1 MASVN
6 FDDILADETSVET
19 PTEAPAEAPAAKS
32 TVSFDDILEE
42 EPQQALPV
50 GPRVGERV
58 PISAREP
65 VGYDPFADES
75 LTDTAA
81 RRGQQFARG
90 ATEAIAAI
98 PEAAEI
104 GNRMRLREVQSS
116 SADVQRDFPKEL
128 AELQDIIRQNAAKA
142 EAGDFEALARV
153 RAARMRLPQVEGQLR
168 MAADMER
175 QASEGL
181 SRPIEKTPGFQ
192 AAEGIRE
199 GVTSLVGAPDERDLS
214 FWGKVAE
221 GGGSLAGMAL
231 STVASSAFL
240 TPLGGTIVG
249 GIQGSAMNTS
259 SVYKEAIAAGADEET
274 AEAASRW
281 AAAVGAAEVV
291 PITRAFN
298 FLPPQLRGKVTNEFL
313 QRIVEVGQA
322 GGEEAVQEF
331 TSQVANNL
339 IAKGYYD
346 PERGWTEGALE
357 AGAIGGILGLGIGA
371 AAQIGRPKT
380 ETLRD
385 EKAPSPDESA
395 ALTTGQGTPAT
406 PPAASTADPDQA
418 AAIAATQPPPAP
430 TPAPPPVAPAA
441 PPPVAPTPTP
451 PAPVGP
457 AAGPTQAPP
466 APATPT
472 QAERIREIARAR
484 QAAQQ
489 PVTAPQPEAGV
500 AEGPQAGGPP
510 AAPTSPPVTS
520 EGSPP
525 TPPVAPAPAAPT
537 PPKQEAPKKVRTF
550 TSESAPD
557 ILHAAGLKTGE
568 IAGMKK
574 GDQTRLTSLIRSAL
588 KSQYSPEE
596 LNSMPREEYNAA
608 VAGIYGEINTAT
620 APKAAP
626 KPAAPPVAAAPVAE
640 AETPA
645 APVAEAPVEEAPVSQ
660 PAPSITDAP
669 SEGRVTKGSEVS
681 AEERARM
688 IAELEAKT
696 APKITPKPAKGEEIV
711 EVSKGRTG
719 RVLKDTSEQG
729 AKREAEVQ
737 TKAQAL
743 AAKQAA
749 EVKAAE
755 ERKAKLEQG
764 PQGAKMNPVEV
775 ARRQANRTAAT
786 EIAQEFA
793 PDNKSEKSFEDNT
806 FEGNKAREAIRARA
820 KRMIAAVEKRMS
832 ADEKGNKL
840 PKSRKSSAKEEQALS
855 PEVLLLMEARD
866 LAKTT
871 TKTPSVQSVARF
883 RSAEALLR
891 SGMVD
896 EYMASR
902 RADTDIANRKT
913 PDLKTEEGESI
924 DVAQTIVDTRSTP
937 EEDLAAAQEG
947 RPENEDYTPDTDEPT
962 QLPIERERPK
972 LVSEEQIGEFYTT
985 PTAKK
990 PPVVVVTR
998 TGKLTRTGQD
1008 RASIPNLRDKPGI
1021 FKSKNPVS
1029 KGSKRM
1035 EELRAQIEE
1044 LNIQIEDFY
1053 VLGSSDGKIDYDAV
1067 DALDRQRTQLQL
1079 ELNDIDD
1086 AAPVERRFKKSSYI
1100 TKIQNALATRRGFRP
1115 EEAKYATDYGSFSE
1129 MISRLTA
1136 YNVEDAARFG
1146 TFDFSYGGREL
1157 QRKVVPHILDQLNN
1171 VIGDID
1177 VYVLPDADFDAIY
1190 GAKTGAIYNIGD
1202 RVDYIAIRESA
1213 FDHPKTLIHHLTHE
1227 GTHAAL
1233 IVALR
1238 ENPEAVKQLSEIA
1251 ASVDERMN
1259 EGDYGFTDI
1268 DEFLAEFLSN
1278 PDFQVKVASTPVSKA
1293 AFDALGI
1300 PAPGGKSNNVL
1311 NLLRRLVAKILDLPS
1326 LIAKSFGPDD
1336 VSAYDATM
1344 AVVDS
1349 LLNVTPVA
1357 RAKLNSMTSGKERM
1371 DYIGAAANRFEAYN
1385 ENVLGNAGFYDQS
1398 PKERARA
1405 KYENI
1410 DWRRAVRKVETD
1422 KKPLSTWNRL
1432 MAGGVPPAI
1441 AREIN
1446 DYLKAEL
1453 GKTVDPLTLPLLIDD
1468 YIAEYGQPKVT
1479 PAGNAASGGG
1489 GNIQPPYQAPSTPG
1503 MGPGTPATSQPAP
1516 VRGKAPGRIAKGLR
1530 WFALRNMS
1538 LDFMRQKYKDTMT
1551 DAQGSIIDDIYVAA
1565 QQRDNLRDEFAKPIN
1580 EITAEFTDLMK
1591 SNPKEGMELTDLAM
1605 EATRLDV
1612 RLGLNADN
1620 SHLGKNKATGLQGK
1634 KRLAALN
1641 QRFLNNLSD
1650 EGRDIY
1656 SRLTKAYRDA
1666 HNQNIEALV
1675 YSILAGLPQKLST
1688 GDVMYLMKKVTN
1700 GTLDANDAALINDP
1714 EIYNGLKNAQEL
1726 KVIKGD
1732 YFPQT
1737 RFGNHVVLTREKL
1750 VDPGWTSV
1758 PMKQMRAVP
1767 GKPGQRRTVVTQLPA
1782 RTEVNDNA
1790 LRVIV
1795 DPTVRGAQTAAMRA
1809 LRDYAAKQDL
1819 TLQGIDTRFR
1829 DRQTGKLVSKGE
1841 QIVGRTYD
1849 TVYEARFQTDGVHYF
1864 EDYKDAKKFHE
1875 TAQNVEG
1882 DILERRK
1889 MEETALPDGSVLG
1902 VILNRINSNKS
1913 LKDDEKKLLTNTVKN
1928 AIVMSMDGNSAR
1940 SRYQARRNV
1949 KGASKD
1955 IARAAITYG
1964 QAAGNYYATLMTSPV
1979 IREGLTRLQKFEQ
1992 ETSKKPGG
2000 GEISE
2005 VANEMRRRLVTIEG
2019 GNEPVRFFRHI
2030 ATLSFL
2036 DKLLSP
2042 AYSLING
2049 FQPMLTT
2056 MPVLGGRYGFVRTN
2070 LAMNNAYRKAGTLGT
2085 AWSGV
2090 RNSAKA
2096 IRDFRRSSINSDDI
2110 IGSMRKNLGQE
2121 YEALIDKMLE
2131 VGAVSPDA
2139 GQEVA
2144 QAVENDRGWFSRN
2157 LGRVDRFA
2165 RQMPNSIEAINRV
2178 VTAVATYDL
2187 AKDKK
2192 SKQEAI
2198 QEAID
2203 TVFNT
2208 QGDYRKKNAP
2218 RWMQNPYFSWS
2229 LQFKKYCHLVA
2240 QLMADMAYRSFK
2252 GASPQERS
2260 IARWQLTQFMTTQA
2274 ALSGAFGFAGIEF
2287 FKIGMLALSAVGL
2300 TDTWEENEEEMRD
2313 WLKENLGK
2321 TAGSMIASGPL
2332 STLST
2337 FDFESRFS
2345 NADLIF
2351 GFTPMELSKDNTFT
2365 YAGKVLLGAP
2375 GSMVIEWGQSLGKFA
2390 EEEYA
2395 TGFKQLI
2402 PVKFISD
2409 TVQAVDELAQGEAS
2423 ILEGIGRVFGLR
2435 SMEDAEKSRQTS
2447 GNIRD
2452 FNQRKRTEKK
2462 LYDNLRE
2469 ALANK
2474 DRAAEFEARKALR
2487 QYRKELDRIR
2497 KTEK

>member
-1 MASVN
+1 MAEID
-6 FDDILADETSVET
+6 FDDVPFEQN
-19 PTEAPAEAPAAKS
+19 AEATPP
-32 TVSFDDILEE
+32 TDEISFDDVPME
-42 EPQQALPV
+42 EPKAALPV

-65 VGYDPFADES
+65 SDEGYDPFANEGWWD
-75 LTDTAA
+75 TTKRMARTAA
-81 RRGQQFARG
+81 SSVAG
-90 ATEAIAAI
+90 TVAAI
-98 PEAAEI
+98 PEGSA
-104 GNRMRLREVQSS
+104 LRERETVYSYKDAADKVVEEDARKRTELEARIKDAQEKTARGDRA
-116 SADVQRDFPKEL
+116 SADL
-128 AELQDIIRQNAAKA
+128 
-142 EAGDFEALARV
+142 
-153 RAARMRLPQVEGQLR
+153 LPQLLKDRDTVDPMVEFSKR
-168 MAADMER
+168 ISKRADEVL
-175 QASEGL
+175 QKPVEES
-181 SRPIEKTPGFQ
+181 PGF
-192 AAEGIRE
+192 AMAEQIRDVAE
-199 GVTSLVGAPDERDLS
+199 QYIGPLSPDDTFTGKIAQGVGSLLAFVGTSIIGGRMGGATGATATGALVGSNVTS
-214 FWGKVAE
+214 AE
-221 GGGSLAGMAL
+221 M
-231 STVASSAFL
+231 F
-240 TPLGGTIVG
+240 
-249 GIQGSAMNTS
+249 
-259 SVYKEAIAAGADEET
+259 KEAREAGADERT
-274 AEAASRW
+274 AMKAARSGAVLGSAEVIPILTGLKYLPRPLRANVTNAFLKRSMEVAAS
-281 AAAVGAAEVV
+281 
-291 PITRAFN
+291 
-298 FLPPQLRGKVTNEFL
+298 
-313 QRIVEVGQA
+313 
-322 GGEEAVQEF
+322 GGEEALQEYL
-331 TSQVANNL
+331 SQVAKNFVAANETF
-339 IAKGYYD
+339 GGYD
-346 PERGWTEGALE
+346 PDRPLTKDAFEGAV
-357 AGAIGGILGLGIGA
+357 IGGILGVGTGVIGEVTSP
-371 AAQIGRPKT
+371 RN
-380 ETLRD
+380 
-385 EKAPSPDESA
+385 EKAPAPDEEA
-395 ALTTGQGTPAT
+395 ALNPAGGTPPSA

-418 AAIAATQPPPAP
+418 AAIAATQ
-430 TPAPPPVAPAA
+430 PPPVAPAA

-608 VAGIYGEINTAT
+608 VAGIYGEIKTAT

-626 KPAAPPVAAAPVAE
+626 KPAAPPVATAPVAE
-640 AETPA
+640 APVAETPA
-645 APVAEAPVEEAPVSQ
+645 APVAEAPVEEALVPQ
-660 PAPSITDAP
+660 PAPSIVEAP
-669 SEGRVTKGSEVS
+669 SEGRIIKGSEVS

-749 EVKAAE
+749 EVKAAD

-786 EIAQEFA
+786 EIAQEFT
-793 PDNKSEKSFEDNT
+793 PDNKSEKNFEDNT

-840 PKSRKSSAKEEQALS
+840 PKSRKSSTKEEQALS

-902 RADTDIANRKT
+902 RTDTDIANRKT

-962 QLPIERERPK
+962 QMPIERERPK

-998 TGKLTRTGQD
+998 TGKALDKIAKERSRLLTTKHTPAE
-1008 RASIPNLRDKPGI
+1008 RAKAVSELREMTKDAEGDTDTSPPEQRLRSRSPSDPVMSQEGGSKIPSLAKDPFYQLFIRKMLKLAGAD
-1021 FKSKNPVS
+1021 KNP
-1029 KGSKRM
+1029 
-1035 EELRAQIEE
+1035 A
-1044 LNIQIEDFY
+1044 
-1053 VLGSSDGKIDYDAV
+1053 
-1067 DALDRQRTQLQL
+1067 
-1079 ELNDIDD
+1079 
-1086 AAPVERRFKKSSYI
+1086 
-1100 TKIQNALATRRGFRP
+1100 
-1115 EEAKYATDYGSFSE
+1115 AKYAVEVGSFSD
-1129 MISRLTA
+1129 MISRVSDENLNYIVLDNSWGIFELGEA
-1136 YNVEDAARFG
+1136 QRDAVKHVAA
-1146 TFDFSYGGREL
+1146 
-1157 QRKVVPHILDQLNN
+1157 QLNETIKD
-1171 VIGDID
+1171 VVVYIVPDKIMDTVLDEPGASAFYGID
-1177 VYVLPDADFDAIY
+1177 SDTIVL
-1190 GAKTGAIYNIGD
+1190 
-1202 RVDYIAIRESA
+1202 RESSLSNPNR
-1213 FDHPKTLIHHLTHE
+1213 FVWDLLHE
-1227 GTHAAL
+1227 GAHAAL
-1233 IVALR
+1233 FAAVR
-1238 ENPEAVKQLSEIA
+1238 SDPEIRKQLSIIA
-1251 ASVDERMN
+1251 QAAERTALN
-1259 EGDYGFTDI
+1259 LYGRNNDYGFTNL
-1268 DEFLAEFLSN
+1268 DEFLSEFLSN
-1278 PDFQVKVASTPVSKA
+1278 PQFGELLALTPMSRTSFEGADVSPPTKRKLRT
-1293 AFDALGI
+1293 ALDYL
-1300 PAPGGKSNNVL
+1300 KS
-1311 NLLRRLVAKILDLPS
+1311 ILANITDLPAFYS
-1326 LIAKSFGPDD
+1326 RFFKYDTVPETALDHMMSVVDKLFDIAPQARTDYRNMSRKERDQWRTERQ
-1336 VSAYDATM
+1336 SAYDAFNKDKGK
-1344 AVVDS
+1344 AS
-1349 LLNVTPVA
+1349 VA
-1357 RAKLNSMTSGKERM
+1357 
-1371 DYIGAAANRFEAYN
+1371 
-1385 ENVLGNAGFYDQS
+1385 YD
-1398 PKERARA
+1398 RLR
-1405 KYENI
+1405 N
-1410 DWRRAVRKVETD
+1410 D
-1422 KKPLSTWNRL
+1422 KKPLSNWNRL

-1446 DYLKAEL
+1446 DYLKAEI
-1453 GKTVDPLTLPLLIDD
+1453 GKSVDPATVPLLIAD
-1468 YIAEYGQPKVT
+1468 YIAAFGQPKVT
-1479 PAGNAASGGG
+1479 PAGNPPGAGGV
-1489 GNIQPPYQAPSTPG
+1489 QPPYQPPPTPA
-1503 MGPGTPATSQPAP
+1503 MGPAIPIVPQPAAF
-1516 VRGKAPGRIAKGLR
+1516 RGKDSKWKRRLGRL
-1530 WFALRNMS
+1530 ALKNMT
-1538 LDFMRQKYKDTMT
+1538 LDFMRQKHGDKLVDSK
-1551 DAQGSIIDDIYVAA
+1551 GSILKQVIESV
-1565 QQRDNLRDEFAKPIN
+1565 QKRDNLALEFAKPIN
-1580 EITAEFTDLMK
+1580 EITAEFTDLIK
-1591 SNPKEGMELTDLAM
+1591 ANPKEAMELADLAM

-1650 EGRDIY
+1650 ESRDIY

-1666 HNQNIEALV
+1666 HNQNMEALV
-1675 YSILAGLPQKLST
+1675 YNILAELPQKLST
-1688 GDVMYLMKKVTN
+1688 GDVMYLMGKVTS
-1700 GTLDANDAALINDP
+1700 GTLDANDAALVNDP
-1714 EIYNGLKNAQEL
+1714 IIFNGLKNAQGL
-1726 KVIKGD
+1726 KTIKGD
-1732 YFPQT
+1732 YFPQM
-1737 RFGNHVVLTREKL
+1737 RFGNWVVKTRETL

-1782 RTEVNDNA
+1782 RTEVDGNA

-1809 LRDYAAKQDL
+1809 LRDHAAKQDL

-1841 QIVGRTYD
+1841 QMLGRTYD
-1849 TVYEARFQTDGVHYF
+1849 TVYEARFQTDGVQF
-1864 EDYKDAKKFHE
+1864 FDDEADAYKFRD
-1875 TAQNVEG
+1875 TSPSNVTSEVLTR
-1882 DILERRK
+1882 IELEQQS
-1889 MEETALPDGSVLG
+1889 LPDGSALG
-1902 VILNRINSNKS
+1902 TIVKRINSDKRLS
-1913 LKDDEKKLLTNTVKN
+1913 PGEKKLFDNVVRS
-1928 AIVMSMDGNSAR
+1928 AIIASMDGNSAR

-1955 IARAAITYG
+1955 IARAAVTYG
-1964 QAAGNYYATLMTSPV
+1964 QAAGNFNATLQTAPE
-1979 IREGLTRLQKFEQ
+1979 IRDGMERL
-1992 ETSKKPGG
+1992 ETFASEMSDKAGG
-2000 GEISE
+2000 GQVSDIAQELRDRMS
-2005 VANEMRRRLVTIEG
+2005 TIEG
-2019 GNEPVRFFRHI
+2019 GNEPWKAMQNI

-2036 DKLLSP
+2036 DKLLTPSHSIVNGLQP
-2042 AYSLING
+2042 AG
-2049 FQPMLTT
+2049 TT
-2056 MPVLGGRYGFVRTN
+2056 MPILAGRYGFGRANVA
-2070 LAMNNAYRKAGTLGT
+2070 LGNAYRKAGALGAT
-2085 AWSGV
+2085 ISGV
-2090 RNSAKA
+2090 KNSAIALKDIGRTA
-2096 IRDFRRSSINSDDI
+2096 IDTDDI
-2110 IGSMRKNLGQE
+2110 IGSMRKNLGRE
-2121 YEALIDKMLE
+2121 YEALIDRMLE
-2131 VGAVSPDA
+2131 IGAVSPDA

-2144 QAVENDRGWFSRN
+2144 SAIEAAGGRVSNAI
-2157 LGRVDRFA
+2157 GRVDRFA
-2165 RQMPNSIEAINRV
+2165 RQLPNAVEAINRV

-2187 AKDKK
+2187 AKGKK

-2218 RWMQNPYFSWS
+2218 RWMQHPSVSWA
-2229 LQFKKYCHLVA
+2229 LQFKKYG
-2240 QLMADMAYRSFK
+2240 QMMY
-2252 GASPQERS
+2252 
-2260 IARWQLTQFMTTQA
+2260 QLTVDMWHRAFKDARPEERKVARKQLAYLYMTQA
-2274 ALSGAFGFAGIEF
+2274 AMAGVFGFSGLEILKLGAQ
-2287 FKIGMLALSAVGL
+2287 ALSLFGFP
-2300 TDTWEENEEEMRD
+2300 TWEEEEEDMR
-2313 WLKENLGK
+2313 KFIEEN
-2321 TAGSMIASGPL
+2321 TAWPISSIINNGLL
-2332 STLST
+2332 STVTQL
-2337 FDFESRFS
+2337 DFAGRLGQG
-2345 NADLIF
+2345 DLALGFLPKDMEKTDLYQYF
-2351 GFTPMELSKDNTFT
+2351 GQVI
-2365 YAGKVLLGAP
+2365 AGAP
-2375 GSMVIEWGQSLGKFA
+2375 GGTVVDWTQAGRNLAKGDIVKALELMIPIKQVSDIIGTARGVAEGKLGPYEAAAKVVGFRSLETA
-2390 EEEYA
+2390 EE
-2395 TGFKQLI
+2395 
-2402 PVKFISD
+2402 
-2409 TVQAVDELAQGEAS
+2409 
-2423 ILEGIGRVFGLR
+2423 
-2435 SMEDAEKSRQTS
+2435 SRQT
-2447 GNIRD
+2447 GADIRD
-2452 FNQRKRTEKK
+2452 FKQRKKIEKE

-2497 KTEK
+2497 KMEK

>member
-1 MASVN
+1 M
-6 FDDILADETSVET
+6 
-19 PTEAPAEAPAAKS
+19 
-32 TVSFDDILEE
+32 
-42 EPQQALPV
+42 
-50 GPRVGERV
+50 
-58 PISAREP
+58 
-65 VGYDPFADES
+65 
-75 LTDTAA
+75 
-81 RRGQQFARG
+81 
-90 ATEAIAAI
+90 
-98 PEAAEI
+98 
-104 GNRMRLREVQSS
+104 
-116 SADVQRDFPKEL
+116 
-128 AELQDIIRQNAAKA
+128 
-142 EAGDFEALARV
+142 
-153 RAARMRLPQVEGQLR
+153 
-168 MAADMER
+168 
-175 QASEGL
+175 
-181 SRPIEKTPGFQ
+181 
-192 AAEGIRE
+192 
-199 GVTSLVGAPDERDLS
+199 
-214 FWGKVAE
+214 
-221 GGGSLAGMAL
+221 
-231 STVASSAFL
+231 
-240 TPLGGTIVG
+240 
-249 GIQGSAMNTS
+249 
-259 SVYKEAIAAGADEET
+259 
-274 AEAASRW
+274 
-281 AAAVGAAEVV
+281 
-291 PITRAFN
+291 
-298 FLPPQLRGKVTNEFL
+298 
-313 QRIVEVGQA
+313 
-322 GGEEAVQEF
+322 
-331 TSQVANNL
+331 
-339 IAKGYYD
+339 
-346 PERGWTEGALE
+346 
-357 AGAIGGILGLGIGA
+357 
-371 AAQIGRPKT
+371 
-380 ETLRD
+380 
-385 EKAPSPDESA
+385 
-395 ALTTGQGTPAT
+395 
-406 PPAASTADPDQA
+406 
-418 AAIAATQPPPAP
+418 
-430 TPAPPPVAPAA
+430 
-441 PPPVAPTPTP
+441 
-451 PAPVGP
+451 
-457 AAGPTQAPP
+457 
-466 APATPT
+466 
-472 QAERIREIARAR
+472 
-484 QAAQQ
+484 
-489 PVTAPQPEAGV
+489 
-500 AEGPQAGGPP
+500 
-510 AAPTSPPVTS
+510 
-520 EGSPP
+520 
-525 TPPVAPAPAAPT
+525 
-537 PPKQEAPKKVRTF
+537 RTF

-608 VAGIYGEINTAT
+608 VAGIYGEIKTAT

-640 AETPA
+640 APVAETPA
-645 APVAEAPVEEAPVSQ
+645 ASVAEAPVEEAPMPQ
-660 PAPSITDAP
+660 PAPSIAEAP
-669 SEGRVTKGSEVS
+669 SEGRIIKGSEVS

-688 IAELEAKT
+688 IAELEAKA

-749 EVKAAE
+749 EVKAAD

-793 PDNKSEKSFEDNT
+793 PDNKSEKNFEDNT

-902 RADTDIANRKT
+902 RTDTDIANRKT

-924 DVAQTIVDTRSTP
+924 DAAQTIVDTRSTP

-947 RPENEDYTPDTDEPT
+947 RPEDEDYTPDTDEPT
-962 QLPIERERPK
+962 QMPIERERPK

-1100 TKIQNALATRRGFRP
+1100 TKIQNALATRKGFRP

-1136 YNVEDAARFG
+1136 YNVEDAAQFG

-1468 YIAEYGQPKVT
+1468 YIAEYGQPKAT
-1479 PAGNAASGGG
+1479 PAGNVASGGG

-1503 MGPGTPATSQPAP
+1503 MGPGTPATTQPAP

-1538 LDFMRQKYKDTMT
+1538 LDFMRQKYKDTMA
-1551 DAQGSIIDDIYVAA
+1551 DAQGSIIDDIYVAE

-1666 HNQNIEALV
+1666 HNQNMEALV
-1675 YSILAGLPQKLST
+1675 YNILAELPQKLST

-1714 EIYNGLKNAQEL
+1714 EIYNGLKNAQGL

-1732 YFPQT
+1732 YFPQM

-1782 RTEVNDNA
+1782 RTEVDGNA

-1829 DRQTGKLVSKGE
+1829 DRQTGKSVSKGE
-1841 QIVGRTYD
+1841 QIIGRTYD

-1864 EDYKDAKKFHE
+1864 EDYKDAKEFHE

-1882 DILERRK
+1882 DILERRE

-1964 QAAGNYYATLMTSPV
+1964 QAAGNYYATLMNSPV

-1992 ETSKKPGG
+1992 ETSKKSGG

-2157 LGRVDRFA
+2157 LGQVDRFA

-2229 LQFKKYCHLVA
+2229 LQFKKYSHLVA

-2252 GASPQERS
+2252 GATPQERS

-2337 FDFESRFS
+2337 FDFASRFS

-2487 QYRKELDRIR
+2487 QYRRELDRIR
-2497 KTEK
+2497 KMEK